1 MRIAVK
7 GRNTAVTEDL
17 REHVTRRFDRMS
29 KQVAELAR
37 LEVEISEEKNPA
49 IPEDKVVEAT
59 LYLKGST
66 LRARDRA
73 RDVKH
78 AVNLCEEELT
88 RQVKRHAEKK
98 RGRRKVGA
106 ETIRTGPQPSAG
118 DGLPAGL

>member
-7 GRNTAVTEDL
+7 GRNTPVTEDL
-17 REHVTRRFDRMS
+17 REHVTRRFGRMG

-49 IPEDKVVEAT
+49 IPEHKVVEAT

-66 LRARDRA
+66 LRASDRA

-98 RGRRKVGA
+98 RGRRKVGTESIGPA
-106 ETIRTGPQPSAG
+106 PQRTGEELSAG
-118 DGLPAGL
+118 L

>member
-7 GRNTAVTEDL
+7 GRNTPVTDEL
-17 REHVTRRFDRMS
+17 REHVTRRFSRMNR
-29 KQVAELAR
+29 QVSELAR
-37 LEVEISEEKNPA
+37 LEVEVREEKNPA
-49 IPEDKVVEAT
+49 IPEDKVVEVT

-73 RDVKH
+73 RDVRH

-106 ETIRTGPQPSAG
+106 ESIRTTPQPGGEGLSAG
-118 DGLPAGL
+118 L

>member
-7 GRNTAVTEDL
+7 GRNTPVTDEL
-17 REHVTRRFDRMS
+17 REHVTRRFSRMNR
-29 KQVAELAR
+29 QVSELAR
-37 LEVEISEEKNPA
+37 LEVEGREEKNPA
-49 IPEDKVVEAT
+49 IPEDKVVEVT

-73 RDVKH
+73 RDVRH

-98 RGRRKVGA
+98 RGRRKVGT
-106 ETIRTGPQPSAG
+106 ESIRTAPQPTGEELSAG
-118 DGLPAGL
+118 L